1 MACGGVLC
9 QSVKLHRQE
18 GEGGKTLSV
27 VLCVM
32 LCVVLGVVLCVVLNG
47 VMLCVVLN
55 GVMLTL
61 YLSFFTLSSA
71 NQSKLHRQKGGNNQ
85 QEAGGGATEG
95 RVRHGCVIIGYRL
108 RGP

>member
-27 VLCVM
+27 VVLCVM
-32 LCVVLGVVLCVVLNG
+32 LCVVLGVV
-47 VMLCVVLN
+47 LCVVLN

-95 RVRHGCVIIGYRL
+95 RFRHGCVNRL
-108 RGP
+108 ML